1 MKKKL
6 LIVAAHPDDEIL
18 GWRSFISKYKGNYD
32 FKVMF
37 LAEGSSCRYKDLNAD
52 KEIIKEKILLRKTS
66 SQSAKFSNKRHCF
79 LRFALWK
86 IKHYS

>member
-18 GWRSFISKYKGNYD
+18 DAGFISKYKGNYD

-37 LAEGSSCRYKDLNAD
+37 LAEGSSCR
-52 KEIIKEKILLRKTS
+52 
-66 SQSAKFSNKRHCF
+66 
-79 LRFALWK
+79 
-86 IKHYS
+86 